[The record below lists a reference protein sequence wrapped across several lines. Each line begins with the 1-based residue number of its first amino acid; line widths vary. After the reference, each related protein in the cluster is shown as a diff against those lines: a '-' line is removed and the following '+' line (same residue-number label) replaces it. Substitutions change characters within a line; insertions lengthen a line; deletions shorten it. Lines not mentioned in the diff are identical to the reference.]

1 MKTAWAGMLD
11 PHGFGAL
18 LQADAGVR
26 LLTSRRAAGVLAGVQ
41 PRRTDG
47 EDKLPKYQQRRQN
60 SKAVGKH
67 ALRATEK
74 FRVPGPTSAENCAQ
88 SLRQVN
94 QSTGSNAKLVC
105 QTVCLRLQRSEF
117 VDPAIE
123 NRHNATFPQKRLC
136 RNASQSYDF
145 IDRGIG
151 FGRGS
156 ASERPDELVPA
167 NSIWDITSPRLSLIP
182 AFSQRMRHVEVC
194 SDKSKRCD
202 VFPDATSTVTSAEPK
217 SASII
222 RSS

>member
-1 MKTAWAGMLD
+1 MRLLRRGLLVRAMRGVLISLMKTAWAGMLD

-105 QTVCLRLQRSEF
+105 QTAFLRLQHSEF
-117 VDPAIE
+117 AATPIE
-123 NRHNATFPQKRLC
+123 NQQNAIFLIKR
-136 RNASQSYDF
+136 
-145 IDRGIG
+145 
-151 FGRGS
+151 
-156 ASERPDELVPA
+156 P
-167 NSIWDITSPRLSLIP
+167 
-182 AFSQRMRHVEVC
+182 C
-194 SDKSKRCD
+194 SNDS
-202 VFPDATSTVTSAEPK
+202 
-217 SASII
+217 
-222 RSS
+222 RS